1 MRSPVAPAL
10 LGLILGF
17 CIANAAVLLDLLQT
31 EFPACDDPE
40 TERMAD
46 FAVNHIN
53 AKNNH
58 GYKFDIN
65 SIKMV
70 KVLPRRPFGKV
81 AFLELNLLET
91 KCHVSNPL
99 PVENC
104 TIRPPT
110 EHAVEGDCDVKLLIV
125 DEGYKVLSSHCHS
138 SEDSVEDVRRLCPD
152 CPILSR
158 LDDSKLKET
167 ANSGLAKFN
176 AENVD
181 GIHYQLLELSRGFST
196 HLPLGTHVE
205 FAIAA
210 TNCSR
215 QQAQD
220 PAEHCHVVTDEHA
233 RNGFCKA
240 SVIHLPPVPVVD
252 GEPKPPAEEVTLDCT
267 LYDHQA
273 GGSHF
278 LEHYMHHLGKNIP
291 SPGTGRRVL
300 DLIHS
305 HNDTHASHE
314 SHSAEVP
321 AVVAAKPVVKR
332 AVDLTVP
339 ISGIPPPV
347 CPGRI
352 RHFKI

>member
-10 LGLILGF
+10 LGLILG
-17 CIANAAVLLDLLQT
+17 CIANAAILPAIPQA
-31 EFPACDDPE
+31 EFPACDDLE
-40 TERMAD
+40 TEQMAN
-46 FAVNHIN
+46 FAVDHIN

-58 GYKFDIN
+58 GYKFALNRIE
-65 SIKMV
+65 MV

-81 AFLELNLLET
+81 AFIELDLLET
-91 KCHVSNPL
+91 ECHVSNPL
-99 PVENC
+99 PAENC
-104 TIRPPT
+104 TIRPQT
-110 EHAVEGDCDVKLLIV
+110 QHAVEGDCNVKLLIV
-125 DEGYKVLSSHCHS
+125 DGGYKMLSSHCHS
-138 SEDSVEDVRRLCPD
+138 TPDSVEDIRNLCPD
-152 CPILSR
+152 CPTLSR
-158 LDDSKLKET
+158 LDDPKLKE
-167 ANSGLAKFN
+167 AADSGLAKFN

-181 GIHYQLLELSRGFST
+181 GTHYQLLELSRGLST
-196 HLPLGTHVE
+196 HMPLGTHVE

-215 QQAQD
+215 EQVQD
-220 PAEHCHVVTDEHA
+220 PAEHCQVVTGEHA
-233 RNGFCKA
+233 RNGFCKS
-240 SVIHLPPVPVVD
+240 SVIQLPPVPVPD
-252 GEPKPPAEEVTLDCT
+252 GAPKPPAEDVTVDCT

-291 SPGTGRRVL
+291 SPGIGRRVL

-321 AVVAAKPVVKR
+321 AVAAAKPVVKR
-332 AVDLTVP
+332 AVDLAVP
-339 ISGIPPPV
+339 VTGILPPV